1 MASKKTKIALAVAA
15 LLVAGGI
22 ASSIGGG
29 DDTNNVPES
38 APSNSTTFEVPA
50 PTAVPTEAAESA
62 PTEAVEPVPT
72 SDAVE
77 TLPVPDDLLRF
88 IEAGSGTNRWAITD
102 AAAVPTGNGPLFV
115 AVRYDDRFGDTG
127 EALFSV
133 ATFDDGTD
141 GVYNVRAVDGFAK
154 QFTDFEESPF
164 SITDDGARAAKDAL
178 G

>member
-50 PTAVPTEAAESA
+50 PTAVPTEAA
-62 PTEAVEPVPT
+62 EPVPT

-133 ATFDDGTD
+133 ATFDDGSD